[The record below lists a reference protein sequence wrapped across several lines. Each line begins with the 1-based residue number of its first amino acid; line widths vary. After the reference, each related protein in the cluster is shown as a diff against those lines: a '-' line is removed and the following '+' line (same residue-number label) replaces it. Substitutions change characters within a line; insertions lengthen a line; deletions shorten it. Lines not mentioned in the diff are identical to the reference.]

1 MSQRQGRRSTGP
13 TPLPQQTLQE
23 RREQGF
29 IEQQKFDDFR
39 RRHREQNKDIIL
51 DNVER
56 KKIIKT
62 LQDEISIL
70 QNELLDVRRRNMALE
85 SRVKKMERENSRLG
99 GAGVLKA
106 LDHLLAAAPALY
118 SLRQS
123 LSSLPT
129 PPPSASYKQPSN
141 TRPTLTFVGNPT
153 ATRPAANG
161 KQRQDLGAV
170 VESEEGEWMDD
181 RRVTSRSRGRG
192 RQTDVGSVAASRS
205 PRPKTPVSPA
215 RSSVSPSPKKV
226 ISARKIPIKRR
237 RESGLLSARPRS
249 CSPEVV
255 NGQEPVIPVKQE
267 PQVVEKEPIGETR
280 VDEEPVGETSEWEE
294 GPVVEMKPDE
304 ALALVQEEEQVD
316 FSRKEKEGN
325 IEAEA
330 EIMEVNETGEPESE
344 PSRPSDPA
352 VTDNAEPEGT
362 GRGRRARASVVSY
375 KEPSLVKKMR
385 KPDGIQTQDVIK
397 TLTRKSISPRR
408 AKSSLSPKRTKKDA
422 YTTSSPPP
430 VPLIPE
436 RSPSFRSASTR
447 TANLSASSQS
457 MRRKSTLPKANNRS
471 RGKHEEVGKMA
482 RGEDKGGED
491 LEEYEDIHDDGEEL
505 DLKFG
510 RSLQIGTGS
519 GFRKPSSSSTLS
531 HHPAMRSNAP
541 KTLPTTSVPAT
552 TLMSAPLPANKV
564 DSLLAALNVD
574 PRPVRSTGT
583 GVTTSSRRQ
592 SSARGFRPT
601 STMRSR
607 DVLTE
612 VRPSNVETKPALEQ
626 DLKKDAGEVAR
637 GTRAVG
643 VLQ

>member
-13 TPLPQQTLQE
+13 APLPQQTSQD
-23 RREQGF
+23 RRDQGF
-29 IEQQKFDDFR
+29 VEQQKFDDFR

-70 QNELLDVRRRNMALE
+70 QNELLDMRRRNMALK

-99 GAGVLKA
+99 GADVLKA

-129 PPPSASYKQPSN
+129 PPPSASYKQASN
-141 TRPTLTFVGNPT
+141 TRPTLTFIGNPT
-153 ATRPAANG
+153 ATWPAANG

-170 VESEEGEWMDD
+170 MESEEGEWMDD

-192 RQTDVGSVAASRS
+192 RQTDVGSIAASRL

-226 ISARKIPIKRR
+226 TSARKVSTKRR
-237 RESGLLSARPRS
+237 RESGLLSTRPRS
-249 CSPEVV
+249 CSPEMV
-255 NGQEPVIPVKQE
+255 NEQGLV
-267 PQVVEKEPIGETR
+267 

-304 ALALVQEEEQVD
+304 ALALVQEEDQVE
-316 FSRKEKEGN
+316 FSGQGKEKT
-325 IEAEA
+325 IEAKA
-330 EIMEVNETGEPESE
+330 EVGEVNKPEPDYLVAESE
-344 PSRPSDPA
+344 PSRPSDSTI
-352 VTDNAEPEGT
+352 TDNTEPEGR
-362 GRGRRARASVVSY
+362 GRGRRARASVISY

-408 AKSSLSPKRTKKDA
+408 VKSSLSPKRTKKDV
-422 YTTSSPPP
+422 YTTSPPSPT
-430 VPLIPE
+430 PLIPE
-436 RSPSFRSASTR
+436 GTFSSRSASTR

-457 MRRKSTLPKANNRS
+457 MRRKSTLPKANSRS
-471 RGKHEEVGKMA
+471 RGKQEEVRKTAGA
-482 RGEDKGGED
+482 GDKGGD
-491 LEEYEDIHDDGEEL
+491 GLEEYEDIHDGGEEL

-510 RSLQIGTGS
+510 RSLQIDTGS
-519 GFRKPSSSSTLS
+519 GFRKPSSSSALS
-531 HHPAMRSNAP
+531 HNPAMSSNVP
-541 KTLPTTSVPAT
+541 KTLPTISVPAIT
-552 TLMSAPLPANKV
+552 IISPALSASKDDTLS
-564 DSLLAALNVD
+564 AALSVD
-574 PRPVRSTGT
+574 ARPVRSTDT

-592 SSARGFRPT
+592 SSVRGFKPT
-601 STMRSR
+601 STTRLR

-612 VRPSNVETKPALEQ
+612 VRPSNVETKPAPEQ
-626 DLKKDAGEVAR
+626 DLKKTAREVAR
-637 GTRAVG
+637 GMREVA
-643 VLQ
+643 VLQQ

>member
-13 TPLPQQTLQE
+13 APLPQQTSQE
-23 RREQGF
+23 RRDQGF
-29 IEQQKFDDFR
+29 VEQQKFDDFR

-70 QNELLDVRRRNMALE
+70 QNELLDMRRRNMALE
-85 SRVKKMERENSRLG
+85 SRVKKMERENSKLG
-99 GAGVLKA
+99 GADVLKA

-129 PPPSASYKQPSN
+129 PPPSASYKQASN
-141 TRPTLTFVGNPT
+141 TRPTLTFIGNPT
-153 ATRPAANG
+153 ATWPAANG

-170 VESEEGEWMDD
+170 MESEEGEWMDD

-226 ISARKIPIKRR
+226 TSARKVSTKRR
-237 RESGLLSARPRS
+237 RESGLLSTRPRS
-249 CSPEVV
+249 CSPEMV
-255 NGQEPVIPVKQE
+255 
-267 PQVVEKEPIGETR
+267 

-304 ALALVQEEEQVD
+304 ALALVQEEDQGD
-316 FSRKEKEGN
+316 FSGKGEEKTTEM
-325 IEAEA
+325 EAEHVEA
-330 EIMEVNETGEPESE
+330 NKPEHESE
-344 PSRPSDPA
+344 PSRTSDSTI
-352 VTDNAEPEGT
+352 TDNTEPEGT

-408 AKSSLSPKRTKKDA
+408 VKSSLSPKRTKKDV
-422 YTTSSPPP
+422 YTTSPPP
-430 VPLIPE
+430 PTPLIPE
-436 RSPSFRSASTR
+436 GSFSSRSASTR

-457 MRRKSTLPKANNRS
+457 MRRKSTLPKANSRS
-471 RGKHEEVGKMA
+471 RGKQEEVGKTA
-482 RGEDKGGED
+482 GAGDKGGD
-491 LEEYEDIHDDGEEL
+491 GLEEYEDIHDGGEEL

-510 RSLQIGTGS
+510 RSLQIDTGS
-519 GFRKPSSSSTLS
+519 GFRKPSSSSALS
-531 HHPAMRSNAP
+531 HNPAMSSNVP
-541 KTLPTTSVPAT
+541 KTLPTISVPAIT
-552 TLMSAPLPANKV
+552 IISPALSASTAGTLS
-564 DSLLAALNVD
+564 AALSVD
-574 PRPVRSTGT
+574 AGPARSTDT

-592 SSARGFRPT
+592 SSARGFKPT
-601 STMRSR
+601 STTRSR

-612 VRPSNVETKPALEQ
+612 VRPSNVEIKPAPGQ
-626 DLKKDAGEVAR
+626 DLKKTAREVAR
-637 GTRAVG
+637 GMREVG
-643 VLQ
+643 VLQQ

>member
-13 TPLPQQTLQE
+13 APLPQQTSQD
-23 RREQGF
+23 RRDQGF
-29 IEQQKFDDFR
+29 VEQQKFDDFR

-70 QNELLDVRRRNMALE
+70 QNELLDMRRRNMALK

-99 GAGVLKA
+99 GADVLKA

-129 PPPSASYKQPSN
+129 PPPSASYKQASN
-141 TRPTLTFVGNPT
+141 TRPTLTFIGNPT
-153 ATRPAANG
+153 ATWPAANG

-170 VESEEGEWMDD
+170 MESEEGEWMDD

-192 RQTDVGSVAASRS
+192 RQTDVGSIAASRL

-226 ISARKIPIKRR
+226 TSARKVSTKRR
-237 RESGLLSARPRS
+237 RESGLLSTRPRS
-249 CSPEVV
+249 CSPEMV
-255 NGQEPVIPVKQE
+255 NEQGLV
-267 PQVVEKEPIGETR
+267 

-304 ALALVQEEEQVD
+304 ALALVQEEDQVE
-316 FSRKEKEGN
+316 FSGQGKEKT

-330 EIMEVNETGEPESE
+330 EVGEVNKPEPDYLVAESE
-344 PSRPSDPA
+344 PSRPSDSTI
-352 VTDNAEPEGT
+352 TDNTEPEGR
-362 GRGRRARASVVSY
+362 GRGRRARASVISY

-408 AKSSLSPKRTKKDA
+408 VKSSLSPKRTKKDV
-422 YTTSSPPP
+422 YTTSPPSPT
-430 VPLIPE
+430 PLIPE
-436 RSPSFRSASTR
+436 GTFSSRSASTR

-457 MRRKSTLPKANNRS
+457 MRRKSTLPKANSRS
-471 RGKHEEVGKMA
+471 RGKQEEVRKTAGA
-482 RGEDKGGED
+482 GDKGGD
-491 LEEYEDIHDDGEEL
+491 GLEEYEDIHDGGEEL

-510 RSLQIGTGS
+510 RSLQIDTGS
-519 GFRKPSSSSTLS
+519 GFRKPSSSSALS
-531 HHPAMRSNAP
+531 HNPAMSSNVP
-541 KTLPTTSVPAT
+541 KTLPTISVPAIT
-552 TLMSAPLPANKV
+552 IISPALSASKDDTLS
-564 DSLLAALNVD
+564 AALSVD
-574 PRPVRSTGT
+574 ARPVRSTDT

-592 SSARGFRPT
+592 SSVRGFKPT
-601 STMRSR
+601 STTRLR

-612 VRPSNVETKPALEQ
+612 VRPSNVETKPAPEQ
-626 DLKKDAGEVAR
+626 DLKKTAREVAR
-637 GTRAVG
+637 GMREVA
-643 VLQ
+643 VLQQ

>member
-13 TPLPQQTLQE
+13 APLPQQTSQE
-23 RREQGF
+23 RRDQGF

-70 QNELLDVRRRNMALE
+70 QNELLDMKRRNMALK
-85 SRVKKMERENSRLG
+85 SRVKRMERENSKLG
-99 GAGVLKA
+99 GVDVLKA

-129 PPPSASYKQPSN
+129 PPPSASYKQASN
-141 TRPTLTFVGNPT
+141 TRPTLTFIGNPT
-153 ATRPAANG
+153 ATWPAANG

-170 VESEEGEWMDD
+170 MESEEGEWMDD

-226 ISARKIPIKRR
+226 ISARKVSTKRR
-237 RESGLLSARPRS
+237 RESGLLSTRPRS
-249 CSPEVV
+249 CSPEMV
-255 NGQEPVIPVKQE
+255 NEQGPV
-267 PQVVEKEPIGETR
+267 

-304 ALALVQEEEQVD
+304 ALALVQEED
-316 FSRKEKEGN
+316 FNGKGKEKT

-330 EIMEVNETGEPESE
+330 ELVEANKPEPDYSVAESE
-344 PSRPSDPA
+344 PSRPSDSTI
-352 VTDNAEPEGT
+352 TDNTEPEGT

-408 AKSSLSPKRTKKDA
+408 VKSSLSPKRTKKDVYIA
-422 YTTSSPPP
+422 SPPP
-430 VPLIPE
+430 PTPLIPE
-436 RSPSFRSASTR
+436 GTFSSRSASTR

-457 MRRKSTLPKANNRS
+457 MRRKSTLPKANSRS
-471 RGKHEEVGKMA
+471 RGTQEEVGKMA
-482 RGEDKGGED
+482 GAGDKGGD
-491 LEEYEDIHDDGEEL
+491 GLEEYEDIHDGGEEL

-510 RSLQIGTGS
+510 RSLQIDTGS
-519 GFRKPSSSSTLS
+519 GFRKPSSSSALS
-531 HHPAMRSNAP
+531 HNPAMSSNVS
-541 KTLPTTSVPAT
+541 KTLPTISVPAIT
-552 TLMSAPLPANKV
+552 IISPALSASKDDTLS
-564 DSLLAALNVD
+564 AALSVD
-574 PRPVRSTGT
+574 ARPVRSTDT

-592 SSARGFRPT
+592 SSVRGFKPT
-601 STMRSR
+601 STTRLR

-612 VRPSNVETKPALEQ
+612 VRPSNVETKPAPEP
-626 DLKKDAGEVAR
+626 DLKKTAREVAR
-637 GTRAVG
+637 GRMREVG
-643 VLQ
+643 VLQH

>member
-1 MSQRQGRRSTGP
+1 MGP
-13 TPLPQQTLQE
+13 TSLPQQTSQE

-29 IEQQKFDDFR
+29 VEQQKFDDFR

-99 GAGVLKA
+99 GVDVLKA

-118 SLRQS
+118 NLRQS
-123 LSSLPT
+123 LSSLPIPLHST
-129 PPPSASYKQPSN
+129 SYKQPSN

-170 VESEEGEWMDD
+170 VESEEGDWVDD

-215 RSSVSPSPKKV
+215 RSSISPSPKKI
-226 ISARKIPIKRR
+226 ISTRKVPAKRR
-237 RESGLLSARPRS
+237 RESGLLSTRPRS

-255 NGQEPVIPVKQE
+255 SEQEPAIPVQQE
-267 PQVVEKEPIGETR
+267 PQVMDEEPVGGTK
-280 VDEEPVGETSEWEE
+280 VDEEPLGETSEWEE

-316 FSRKEKEGN
+316 FSRKEKEAT
-325 IEAEA
+325 IEPGA
-330 EIMEVNETGEPESE
+330 EIVKVNETESE
-344 PSRPSDPA
+344 SDPSRPSDLTI
-352 VTDNAEPEGT
+352 TDNAEPEGT

-408 AKSSLSPKRTKKDA
+408 VKSSLSPKRTKKDA
-422 YTTSSPPP
+422 YNTSPSPPM
-430 VPLIPE
+430 PLIPE
-436 RSPSFRSASTR
+436 GSLSSRSASTR

-457 MRRKSTLPKANNRS
+457 MRRKSTLPKANSRS
-471 RGKHEEVGKMA
+471 RGKQEEFGKMA
-482 RGEDKGGED
+482 RAEDKGGED
-491 LEEYEDIHDDGEEL
+491 LEEYEDVHDEGEEL

-519 GFRKPSSSSTLS
+519 GFRKPSSSSTSS
-531 HHPAMRSNAP
+531 HHSAMRSNAP
-541 KTLPTTSVPAT
+541 KTLPTASVPAI
-552 TLMSAPLPANKV
+552 TLISAPLPANKGE
-564 DSLLAALNVD
+564 SLSAALNVD
-574 PRPVRSTGT
+574 PRLVISTGS
-583 GVTTSSRRQ
+583 GMTTSSRRQ

-601 STMRSR
+601 STTRPR

-612 VRPSNVETKPALEQ
+612 VRPSNIETKPALEQ